1 MDTTV
6 GFPCLGTFGG
16 YIDPNV
22 ALGGFDGERGEGRG
36 GEGKGGREGKKTG
49 GGGGGVNGRLLY
61 VVISARNNYLKFA

>member
-36 GEGKGGREGKKTG
+36 GEGKGVYKKYIPKLRCYTFPL
-49 GGGGGVNGRLLY
+49 V
-61 VVISARNNYLKFA
+61 S